1 MGFQNLYFLH
11 FNTKQMTTNTSEE
24 LFAKAKNFIPGG
36 VNSPVRAFRSV
47 GGNPI
52 FIKKAKGAY
61 IFDEDDNQYIEL
73 INSWGP
79 MILGHA
85 FEPVE
90 QAVSEAIKSSF
101 SFGAPTRREVEM
113 AELIISMVPSIEKV
127 RMVNSGT
134 EATMAAI
141 RVARGYTGREKII
154 KFEGCYHGHGD
165 SFLIAAGS
173 GAVTMGVP
181 DSPGVTKGVANDTLT
196 APYNNLEAVQMLC
209 DANKGQIAAL
219 ILEPVVG
226 NMGCVLPKEGYLQGL
241 RDICTKE
248 GIVLIFDEVMTGFRL
263 AKGGAQERFGVTPD
277 MTTLGK
283 IIGGGMPVGAYGGK
297 AEIMN
302 CVSPQGPVYQ
312 AGTLSGNPIA
322 MAAGLTMLHYLN
334 EHPEVYTQLEATGN
348 QIVSGIRSILDKLNL
363 KYQINH
369 VGSMYSLFFTDTPV
383 VDFETAKTSD
393 TAKFGKY
400 FHGMLDKGI
409 YLAPSQYEAL
419 FLSTAL
425 SQENI
430 AEILAAN
437 EAILSSLV

>member
-1 MGFQNLYFLH
+1 
-11 FNTKQMTTNTSEE
+11 MTTNTSES
-24 LFAKAKNFIPGG
+24 LFAQAKKSIPGG

-90 QAVSEAIKSSF
+90 QAVSEAIKNSF

-141 RVARGYTGREKII
+141 RVARGYTGRDKII

-196 APYNNLEAVQMLC
+196 APYNNLEAVQALC

-226 NMGCVLPKEGYLQGL
+226 NMGCVLPQEGYLQGL

-263 AKGGAQERFGVTPD
+263 SKGGHKSV
-277 MTTLGK
+277 
-283 IIGGGMPVGAYGGK
+283 
-297 AEIMN
+297 
-302 CVSPQGPVYQ
+302 
-312 AGTLSGNPIA
+312 
-322 MAAGLTMLHYLN
+322 
-334 EHPEVYTQLEATGN
+334 
-348 QIVSGIRSILDKLNL
+348 
-363 KYQINH
+363 
-369 VGSMYSLFFTDTPV
+369 
-383 VDFETAKTSD
+383 
-393 TAKFGKY
+393 
-400 FHGMLDKGI
+400 
-409 YLAPSQYEAL
+409 
-419 FLSTAL
+419 
-425 SQENI
+425 
-430 AEILAAN
+430 
-437 EAILSSLV
+437 LV

>member
-1 MGFQNLYFLH
+1 
-11 FNTKQMTTNTSEE
+11 MTTNTSES
-24 LFAKAKNFIPGG
+24 LFAQAKKSIPGG

-90 QAVSEAIKSSF
+90 QAVSEAIKNSF

-141 RVARGYTGREKII
+141 RVARGYTGRDKII

-196 APYNNLEAVQMLC
+196 APYNNLEAVQALC

-226 NMGCVLPKEGYLQGL
+226 NMGCVLPQEGYLQGL

-263 AKGGAQERFGVTPD
+263 SKGGAQERFGVMPD

-283 IIGGGMPVGAYGGK
+283 IIGGGMPVGAYGGRK
-297 AEIMN
+297 EIMD

-322 MAAGLTMLHYLN
+322 MAAGKAMLTYLN
-334 EHPEVYTQLEATGN
+334 ENPGVYTQLEETGN
-348 QIVSGIRSILDKLNL
+348 QIVGGIRQILDRLNL

-369 VGSMYSLFFTDTPV
+369 IGSMYSLFFSETQV

-400 FHGMLDKGI
+400 FHGMLDSGI

-430 AEILAAN
+430 AAILAAN
-437 EAILSSLV
+437 EAVLKGI

>member
-1 MGFQNLYFLH
+1 
-11 FNTKQMTTNTSEE
+11 MTTDTSEE

-52 FIKKAKGAY
+52 FIKRAKGAY

-90 QAVSEAIKSSF
+90 QAVSEAIKGSF

-134 EATMAAI
+134 EATMAAV
-141 RVARGYTGREKII
+141 RVARGYTGKDKII

-173 GAVTMGVP
+173 GAITMGIP

-263 AKGGAQERFGVTPD
+263 AKGGAQERFGITPD
-277 MTTLGK
+277 LTTLGK

-297 AEIMN
+297 VEIMN

-322 MAAGLTMLHYLN
+322 MAAGLTMLHHLN
-334 EHPEVYTQLEATGN
+334 NHPEVYTQLEATGN

-363 KYQINH
+363 NYQINH
-369 VGSMYSLFFTDTPV
+369 IGSMYSLFFTDKPV
-383 VDFETAKTSD
+383 IDFETAKTSD

-430 AEILAAN
+430 AEVLAAN
-437 EAILSSLV
+437 EATLSSLL